1 VSRLSKIFGQKEA
14 AKVHEAALFLVDA
27 VRNVSFLES
36 VKNLPGSL
44 NQLQVTFVIRI
55 LLMTS

>member
-44 NQLQVTFVIRI
+44 NQLQVNFVIN
-55 LLMTS
+55 